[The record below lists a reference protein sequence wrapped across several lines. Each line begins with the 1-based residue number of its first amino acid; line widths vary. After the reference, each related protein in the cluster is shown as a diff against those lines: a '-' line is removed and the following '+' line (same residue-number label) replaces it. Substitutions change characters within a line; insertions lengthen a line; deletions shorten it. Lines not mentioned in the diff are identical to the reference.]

1 MKSRDTLCSSHCL
14 KAGASVS
21 SLLILI
27 LVVLKPA
34 MCWNLPLLKP
44 AICCQHCFYRL
55 CLVCFVSIIL
65 HRSLCRL
72 RKVQLNIPYA
82 MPCAVNSIC
91 VHYALMQWAEKI
103 VHIAKCN
110 LQCAELLDP
119 QSRWARQAEQAGQGR
134 DSIRAD
140 NWCTT
145 LHKTLLCFIHYFA

>member
-65 HRSLCRL
+65 HRL
-72 RKVQLNIPYA
+72 PYA